1 MYYANHLEEAI
12 ESYKK
17 NLELNPQFPRTHIFL
32 GKVYLLQGKP
42 ELALDEMPQEAIDA
56 WRSFGL
62 ILTYHA
68 LGRKKEVDSLL
79 SNYLVR
85 FQKDNM
91 YQIAEIYSIRG
102 EKDKAFEYLEKA

>member
-1 MYYANHLEEAI
+1 
-12 ESYKK
+12 
-17 NLELNPQFPRTHIFL
+17 
-32 GKVYLLQGKP
+32 
-42 ELALDEMPQEAIDA
+42 MPQEAIDA